1 VTNTLCVDIGNYSVL
16 SAVVSGRESSGV
28 TSGVTKMRSLIYD
41 ATHNGECRNNVHP
54 KNSPLVTV
62 NGKAFKVGDKASTFP
77 GFLSAAEA
85 GKSRTDIILPILL
98 ANTPDGF
105 EGVVKMLVPTT
116 DEFKEK
122 LITNEIIGTHA
133 FSVVADGSKID
144 SIANF
149 TGVEFVRETDAA
161 AKFAY
166 ETGAINPDDVVLV
179 IDIGGGTVNTVVCSY
194 DNDVFSTVYRKS
206 YDNSGGI
213 ALAQTISNTDVVKSY
228 GRTFEIAKIMDAIS
242 NDKLFYGN
250 RQDLSFAS
258 VWESCVDVW
267 FDALLSRVM
276 ASTDKYLDEVTTI
289 LWCGGGSEII
299 RTKVADQPGHLI
311 LDNPQLANIN
321 GLIHSAKPQLR
332 LAA

>member
-1 VTNTLCVDIGNYSVL
+1 MANTLCVDIGNYSVL
-16 SAVVSGRESSGV
+16 SAVVSGRDSSD
-28 TSGVTKMRSLIYD
+28 VTKMRSLIYD
-41 ATHNGECRNNVHP
+41 ATHNSESRNTAHP

-62 NGKAFKVGDKASTFP
+62 NGKSFKVGDKACTYP

-105 EGVVKMLVPTT
+105 EGIVKMLVPTR

-122 LITNEIIGTHA
+122 LIANEIIGTHS
-133 FSVVADGSKID
+133 FSITADATKTD
-144 SIANF
+144 SIADF
-149 TGVEFVRETDAA
+149 TGVEFVRETDSA

-166 ETGAINPDDVVLV
+166 ETGAINPDDVALV
-179 IDIGGGTVNTVVCSY
+179 IDIGGGTINIVICNY
-194 DNDVFSTVYRKS
+194 EDDVFNTVYRKS
-206 YDNSGGI
+206 YDGSGGI
-213 ALAQTISNTDVVKSY
+213 ALAQTIANTDVVKSY

-242 NDKLFYGN
+242 NNKLFYGN

-258 VWESCVDVW
+258 VWESSVDTW

-289 LWCGGGSEII
+289 LWCGGGAEII
-299 RTKVADQPGHLI
+299 RSKVDDQPGHMI
-311 LDNPQLANIN
+311 LDNPQLANIS

-332 LAA
+332 IAA